1 MYNYKDMKFIVGL
14 GNIGD
19 QYKDTRHNLGF
30 LVIDELEKRWNLS
43 FKHEASAS
51 YATHFING
59 EKIIIAKPSLF
70 MNNSG
75 QVIKGMLNY
84 FNIDVE
90 DLLIFVDDKDQPMGK
105 LKIVQKGGHGGQN
118 GIRNTIDQ
126 LGHNEFLRVKGG
138 IGSQYEIK
146 DTANYVL
153 GKWSKEQKEILP
165 TLISNLAD
173 IAEDFV
179 GGRSFVELTNKYH
192 AN

>member
-1 MYNYKDMKFIVGL
+1 MKLIVGL

-30 LVIDELEKRWNLS
+30 LVIDELAKRFNLQ

-51 YATHFING
+51 FATEFVNG
-59 EKIIIAKPSLF
+59 EKVIFAKPSLF

-75 QVIKGMLNY
+75 QVIRGMLDY
-84 FNIDVE
+84 FKIDDE
-90 DLLIFVDDKDQPMGK
+90 DLLIFVDDKDQLMGN

-118 GIRNTIDQ
+118 GIRNTIDH

-138 IGSQYEIK
+138 IGSEYEIK

-153 GKWSKEQKEILP
+153 GKWSKEQKEALP
-165 TLISNLAD
+165 NLVSRMSD
-173 IAEDFV
+173 IAEDFI
-179 GGRSFVELTNKYH
+179 GGMSFVELANKHH

>member
-1 MYNYKDMKFIVGL
+1 MKFIVGL

-59 EKIIIAKPSLF
+59 EKIIIAKPNLF

-75 QVIKGMLNY
+75 QVIRGMIDY
-84 FNIDVE
+84 FKIDIE
-90 DLLIFVDDKDQPMGK
+90 DLIIFVDDKDQEMGK
-105 LKIVQKGGHGGQN
+105 IKIVNKGGHGGQN
-118 GIRNTIDQ
+118 GIKNTIQ
-126 LGHNEFLRVKGG
+126 HLGTNDFIRVKGG
-138 IGSQYEIK
+138 IGSNKNI
-146 DTANYVL
+146 DTASYVL

-165 TLISNLAD
+165 TMINKLAN
-173 IAEDFV
+173 IAEDFTDIN
-179 GGRSFVELTNKYH
+179 FLELANKY
-192 AN
+192 NGK

>member
-1 MYNYKDMKFIVGL
+1 MKFIVGL

-59 EKIIIAKPSLF
+59 EKIIVAKPSLF

-75 QVIKGMLNY
+75 QVIRGMLDY
-84 FNIDVE
+84 FKIDDE
-90 DLLIFVDDKDQPMGK
+90 DLLIFVDDKDQDMSK

-118 GIRNTIDQ
+118 GIRNTIDH

-138 IGSQYEIK
+138 IGKPGTK

-153 GKWSKEQKEILP
+153 GKWSKEQKEQLP
-165 TLISNLAD
+165 NFIKRLAD
-173 IAEDFV
+173 VAEDFV
-179 GGRSFVELTNKYH
+179 AGKDFVELANKHH
-192 AN
+192 AIS

>member
-1 MYNYKDMKFIVGL
+1 MKFIVGL

-30 LVIDELEKRWNLS
+30 LVIDELSKKWNLT

-75 QVIKGMLNY
+75 QVIRGMIDY
-84 FNIDVE
+84 FKIDID
-90 DLLIFVDDKDQPMGK
+90 DLLIFVDDKDQKMSSI
-105 LKIVQKGGHGGQN
+105 KIVNKGGHGGQN
-118 GIRNTIDQ
+118 GIRNTIEH
-126 LGHNEFLRVKGG
+126 LGCNDFLRVKGG
-138 IGSQYEIK
+138 IGSDKIIK

-153 GKWSKEQKEILP
+153 GKWSKEQKEVLP
-165 TLISNLAD
+165 NFIDKLVN
-173 IAEDFV
+173 IAVDFV
-179 GGRSFVELTNKYH
+179 DGKDFIELTNKY
-192 AN
+192 NVKS

>member
-1 MYNYKDMKFIVGL
+1 MKFIVGL

-30 LVIDELEKRWNLS
+30 LVVDELEKRWNLS
-43 FKHEASAS
+43 FKHEPSAS
-51 YATHFING
+51 YATHFIDG
-59 EKIIIAKPSLF
+59 EKVIVAKPSLF

-75 QVIKGMLNY
+75 QVIRGMMDY
-84 FNIDVE
+84 FKIDVE

-105 LKIVQKGGHGGQN
+105 LKIIQKGGHGGQN
-118 GIRNTIDQ
+118 GIRNTIDH

-138 IGSQYEIK
+138 IGSQHEIK

-153 GKWSKEQKEILP
+153 GKWSQEQKEELKFLVP
-165 TLISNLAD
+165 TLAN

-179 GGRSFVELTNKYH
+179 KGKSFIELTNKYH
-192 AN
+192 ANK